1 MENSEI
7 KDLSLDELKIKLVVE
22 KENFEKLKFAHDITP
37 IENPMRLRE
46 AKKLVARLNTE
57 VRAKQIAQQLS

>member
-1 MENSEI
+1 MNNSEI
-7 KDLSLDELKIKLVVE
+7 KGLSLDELKSKLTAE
-22 KENFEKLKFAHDITP
+22 KESFAKLKFAHAITP

-57 VRAKQIAQQLS
+57 IRAKQIAQQ